1 MVVRAKSHKPLPA
14 AEIERRR
21 KAHEDCLALC
31 HFEGIEFTDEM
42 KADAERLINGEM
54 TNEEY
59 RRYIIEKYTGR
70 SK

>member
-1 MVVRAKSHKPLPA
+1 MIARAKSHKPLPA

-21 KAHEDCLALC
+21 KAYDDYVALC

-59 RRYIIEKYTGR
+59 RRYIIEKYTSR
-70 SK
+70 SE

>member
-1 MVVRAKSHKPLPA
+1 MISRAKSHKPLPA

-21 KAHEDCLALC
+21 KAYDDYVALC

-54 TNEEY
+54 TNDEY
-59 RRYIIEKYTGR
+59 RRFIIEKFTGR
-70 SK
+70 GK

>member
-1 MVVRAKSHKPLPA
+1 MTGHAKPRKLLDT
-14 AEIERRR
+14 AELERRR
-21 KAHEDCLALC
+21 KAFDDYVAFC

-70 SK
+70 ST